1 MHQLLRARERERAC
15 AESWWGGVRV
25 QGLVRV
31 WVGLDPTDH
40 LIDVFAQALEAAKAS
55 VVEDGSSVAE

>member
-1 MHQLLRARERERAC
+1 M
-15 AESWWGGVRV
+15 

-40 LIDVFAQALEAAKAS
+40 LIDVFAQALEAVKAS
-55 VVEDGSSVAE
+55 VVADGSSVAE